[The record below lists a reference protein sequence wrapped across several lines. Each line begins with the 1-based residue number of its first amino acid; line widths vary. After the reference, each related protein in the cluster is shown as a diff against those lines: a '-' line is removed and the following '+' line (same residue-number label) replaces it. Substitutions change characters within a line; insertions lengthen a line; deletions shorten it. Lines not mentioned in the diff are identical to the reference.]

1 MLHSWLGNKQ
11 LEVSGSAAW
20 RAGIGLQLASLHLAP
35 RGMRICGSLHKLWGM
50 GMQLPGAPGTHF
62 PISQHLH
69 VHTADEP
76 PVMAEEP
83 SLLPRNADR
92 STVK

>member
-1 MLHSWLGNKQ
+1 
-11 LEVSGSAAW
+11 
-20 RAGIGLQLASLHLAP
+20 
-35 RGMRICGSLHKLWGM
+35 MRICESLHKLWGM
-50 GMQLPGAPGTHF
+50 DMQLPGAPGTHF

-69 VHTADEP
+69 VHTADEH